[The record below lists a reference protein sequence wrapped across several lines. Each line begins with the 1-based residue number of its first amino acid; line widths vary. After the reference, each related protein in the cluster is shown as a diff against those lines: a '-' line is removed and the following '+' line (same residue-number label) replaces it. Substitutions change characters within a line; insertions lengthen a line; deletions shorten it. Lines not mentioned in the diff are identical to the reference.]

1 MTDRHV
7 FDDHTTLV
15 LKSLQGLV
23 ASRPN
28 LSLIPSIK
36 TVIDAEHD
44 ESKVSLI
51 CGGGAGHEPGS
62 TGFVGRGLLAAS
74 VSGDT
79 FASPSARQV
88 YGAVKA
94 VPSAGTLLIIT
105 NCASFHTGDNLH
117 FGLACQQARAN
128 GLSNI
133 AILPVGDDVSVGRTK
148 GALVGR
154 RAMAGTILV
163 CKILGAAAEASWTFE
178 DVQKLGRAV
187 TGAIASIGCTL
198 GHCHVPGRSDYAHI
212 PEDTI
217 EIGLG
222 LHNEPGVWVVNPQ
235 PSSTDLIARM
245 LKLILDKDDAERA
258 FVPFDASD
266 DVVLLVNNMG
276 GMSVLEMYAVV
287 DEALV
292 QLKKAGLTPARVFCG
307 PFMTSLNA
315 PGFSLTLLNL
325 THISKTVSSVD
336 ELLAFV
342 DAPHA
347 SAAWPSTNVYPVPPQ
362 LAKRAREE
370 KFVDIPA
377 DHKLAPV
384 GGPTL
389 NVSPAVLVS
398 VMRKGA
404 EAVLAA
410 EPDLTRWDTIVG
422 DGDCGETCA
431 AGAQAVLTALENG
444 LGSDGEVVN
453 VLRLLTELIDDTC
466 GGTLGAIFSIFLA
479 ALTAEVRARA
489 ATTSTPN
496 LAFWGAA
503 AAAAIVILQQ
513 STAARVGHRTVMDA
527 LVPFVEALARG
538 PTFEAAVTACQ
549 AGGESTVTLVP
560 RLGRATYV
568 GDNGSLPPDPG
579 AMCVVFLTA
588 GMSKGLLKAA

>member
-7 FDDHTTLV
+7 FDDHATLV

-23 ASRPN
+23 ASQPN

-36 TVIDAEHD
+36 TVIDADHD

-88 YGAVKA
+88 SGAVKA
-94 VPSAGTLLIIT
+94 VPSTNGTLLIIT
-105 NCASFHTGDNLH
+105 NYTGDNLH

-163 CKILGAAAEASWTFE
+163 CKILGAASEASWTFE
-178 DVQKLGRAV
+178 NVQKLGRGV

-198 GHCHVPGRSDYAHI
+198 GHCHVPGRSDYALI
-212 PEDTI
+212 PEDTV

-222 LHNEPGVWVVNPQ
+222 LHNEPGVWVVKPQ

-245 LKLILDKDDAERA
+245 LKLILDKDDPERA
-258 FVPFDASD
+258 FVPFDAAD
-266 DVVLLVNNMG
+266 TVVLLVNNMG

-325 THISKTVSSVD
+325 THISKTVSSVE

-347 SAAWPSTNVYPVPPQ
+347 SAAWPSTSVYPVPTQ
-362 LAKRAREE
+362 LSQRTREE

-377 DHKLAPV
+377 EHKLAQA

-389 NVSPAVLVS
+389 KVSPKVLVS
-398 VMRKGA
+398 VMRNGA
-404 EAVLAA
+404 EAVLAS

-431 AGAQAVLTALENG
+431 AGAQAVLTALDNG

-479 ALTAEVRARA
+479 ALTTEVRAA
-489 ATTSTPN
+489 AATTTSTPD
-496 LAFWGAA
+496 LAFWGTAG
-503 AAAAIVILQQ
+503 AAAIETLKQ

-527 LVPFVEALARG
+527 LIPFVDALSKT
-538 PTFEAAVTACQ
+538 PTFDGAVAACKQ
-549 AGGESTVTLVP
+549 GGEGTAALVAK
-560 RLGRATYV
+560 LGRATYV
-568 GDNGSLPPDPG
+568 GDNGNLPPDPG
-579 AMCVVFLTA
+579 AMSLVFLTA
-588 GMSKGLLKAA
+588 GMLKGLKGSA

>member
-23 ASRPN
+23 ASQPN

-36 TVIDAEHD
+36 TVIDADHD

-88 YGAVKA
+88 SGAVKA
-94 VPSAGTLLIIT
+94 IPSTNGTLLIIT
-105 NCASFHTGDNLH
+105 NYTGDNLH

-154 RAMAGTILV
+154 RAM
-163 CKILGAAAEASWTFE
+163 WTF
-178 DVQKLGRAV
+178 DKVQKLGRGV

-198 GHCHVPGRSDYAHI
+198 GHCH
-212 PEDTI
+212 DTV

-222 LHNEPGVWVVNPQ
+222 LHNEPGVWVVKPQ

-245 LKLILDKDDAERA
+245 LKLILDKDDPERA

-266 DVVLLVNNMG
+266 VCVLLVNNMG

-292 QLKKAGLTPARVFCG
+292 QLKKVGLIPARVFCG

-325 THISKTVSSVD
+325 THISKSVSSVE

-347 SAAWPSTNVYPVPPQ
+347 SAAWPSTSVYPVPEK
-362 LAKRAREE
+362 LSKRTREE

-377 DHKLAPV
+377 EHKLAQV

-389 NVSPAVLVS
+389 KGAFK
-398 VMRKGA
+398 VMRHGA
-404 EAVLAA
+404 EAVLAS

-431 AGAQAVLTALENG
+431 AGAQGISPSIGVPGLSNMSQPSSQRWTTALDRRRSHE
-444 LGSDGEVVN
+444 

-479 ALTAEVRARA
+479 ALTTEVRARA
-489 ATTSTPN
+489 AGAQTAD
-496 LAFWGAA
+496 LALWGAA
-503 AAAAIVILQQ
+503 GTAAIETLKQ
-513 STAARVGHRTVMDA
+513 STAARVGHRTGPAFEDAVEACREGGEGTAA
-527 LVPFVEALARG
+527 LVAK
-538 PTFEAAVTACQ
+538 
-549 AGGESTVTLVP
+549 
-560 RLGRATYV
+560 LGRATYV
-568 GDNGSLPPDPG
+568 GDNGNLPPDPG
-579 AMCVVFLTA
+579 AMSLVFLTA
-588 GMSKGLLKAA
+588 GMLKGLKE

>member
-7 FDDHTTLV
+7 FDDHATLV

-23 ASRPN
+23 ASQPN
-28 LSLIPSIK
+28 LSLLPSIK
-36 TVIDAEHD
+36 TVIDADHD

-88 YGAVKA
+88 SGAVKA
-94 VPSAGTLLIIT
+94 VPSTNGTLLIIT
-105 NCASFHTGDNLH
+105 NYTGDNLH

-163 CKILGAAAEASWTFE
+163 CKILGAASEASWTFSN
-178 DVQKLGRAV
+178 VQKLGRGV

-198 GHCHVPGRSDYAHI
+198 GHCHVPGRSDYALI
-212 PEDTI
+212 PEDTV

-222 LHNEPGVWVVNPQ
+222 LHNEPGVWVVKPQ

-245 LKLILDKDDAERA
+245 LKLILDKEDPERA

-266 DVVLLVNNMG
+266 VVVLLVNNMG

-307 PFMTSLNA
+307 CFMTSLNA

-325 THISKTVSSVD
+325 THISKSVSSVE

-347 SAAWPSTNVYPVPPQ
+347 SAAWPSKSVYPIPEK
-362 LAKRAREE
+362 LSKRSREE

-377 DHKLAPV
+377 EHKLAQV

-389 NVSPAVLVS
+389 KVSPEVLVK
-398 VMRKGA
+398 VMRSGA
-404 EAVLAA
+404 EAVLAS

-431 AGAQAVLTALENG
+431 QGAQAVLTALDNG

-479 ALTAEVRARA
+479 ALTTEVRARA
-489 ATTSTPN
+489 AGVQTAD

-503 AAAAIVILQQ
+503 GAAAIETLKL

-527 LVPFVEALARG
+527 LIPFVEALSKG
-538 PTFEAAVTACQ
+538 PAFDDAVAACK
-549 AGGESTVTLVP
+549 AGGEGTAKLVAK
-560 RLGRATYV
+560 LGRATYV
-568 GDNGSLPPDPG
+568 GDNGNLPPDPG
-579 AMCVVFLTA
+579 AMSLVFLTA
-588 GMSKGLLKAA
+588 GMLKGLKSA

>member
-7 FDDHTTLV
+7 FSDHTTLV
-15 LKSLQGLV
+15 VKSLQGLV
-23 ASRPN
+23 ASQPN

-36 TVIDAEHD
+36 TVFDAAHD

-62 TGFVGRGLLAAS
+62 TGFVGRGLLSAS

-88 YGAVKA
+88 SGAIKA
-94 VPSAGTLLIIT
+94 VPSTEGTLLIIT
-105 NCASFHTGDNLH
+105 NYTGDNLH

-128 GLSNI
+128 GLEKI

-163 CKILGAAAEASWTFE
+163 CKILGAAAEASWSFE
-178 DVQKLGRAV
+178 EVQKLGRGV
-187 TGAIASIGCTL
+187 TSAIASIGCTL
-198 GHCHVPGRSDYAHI
+198 GHCHVPGRADYALI
-212 PEDTI
+212 PEDTV

-222 LHNEPGVWVVNPQ
+222 LHNEPGVWVVKPQ
-235 PSSTDLIARM
+235 PSSTELIARM
-245 LKLILDKDDAERA
+245 LKLILDKDDPERA
-258 FVPFDASD
+258 FVPFDAQD
-266 DVVLLVNNMG
+266 EVVLLVNNMG
-276 GMSVLEMYAVV
+276 GMSVLEMYAIV
-287 DEALV
+287 DETLV
-292 QLKKAGLTPARVFCG
+292 QLKQAGLVPTRVFCG

-325 THISKTVSSVD
+325 THIAKSVSSVE
-336 ELLAFV
+336 ELIKFV

-347 SAAWPSTNVYPVPPQ
+347 SAAWPSKSVYPTPTH
-362 LAKRAREE
+362 LEKRAREE
-370 KFVDIPA
+370 KFIEICVTE
-377 DHKLAPV
+377 HKLAKS

-389 NVSPAVLVS
+389 KVDPAVLVGA
-398 VMRKGA
+398 MRAGA
-404 EAVLAA
+404 AAVLKA

-431 AGAQAVLTALENG
+431 AGAQAVLSALDNG

-453 VLRLLTELIDDTC
+453 LLRLLTELIDDTC

-479 ALTAEVRARA
+479 SLTTEVRTLA
-489 ATTSTPN
+489 ATTSTAD
-496 LAFWGAA
+496 LAFWGKAGNR
-503 AAAAIVILQQ
+503 AIGTLKL

-527 LVPFVEALARG
+527 LIPFVEALETASD
-538 PTFEAAVTACQ
+538 FEAAVEACR
-549 AGGESTVTLVP
+549 AGGEGTAKLVAK
-560 RLGRATYV
+560 LGRATYV
-568 GDNGSLPPDPG
+568 GDNGNLPPDPG
-579 AMCVVFLTA
+579 AMCLVFLTK
-588 GMSKGLLKAA
+588 GMGDVLKK

>member
-7 FDDHTTLV
+7 FDDHATLV

-23 ASRPN
+23 ASLPN

-36 TVIDAEHD
+36 TVIDADHD

-88 YGAVKA
+88 SGAVKA
-94 VPSAGTLLIIT
+94 VPSTNGTLLIIT
-105 NCASFHTGDNLH
+105 NYTGDNLH

-163 CKILGAAAEASWTFE
+163 CKILGAASEASWTFE
-178 DVQKLGRAV
+178 NVQKLGRGV

-198 GHCHVPGRSDYAHI
+198 GHCHVPGRSDYALI
-212 PEDTI
+212 PEDTV

-222 LHNEPGVWVVNPQ
+222 LHNEPGVWVVKPQ

-245 LKLILDKDDAERA
+245 LKLILDKDDPERA
-258 FVPFDASD
+258 FVPFNASD
-266 DVVLLVNNMG
+266 VVVLLVNNMG
-276 GMSVLEMYAVV
+276 GMSVLEMYAIV

-292 QLKKAGLTPARVFCG
+292 QLKNAGLTPARVFCG

-325 THISKTVSSVD
+325 THISKSVSSIE
-336 ELLAFV
+336 ELLTFV

-347 SAAWPSTNVYPVPPQ
+347 SAAWPSTSVYPVPEK
-362 LAKRAREE
+362 LSKRTREE
-370 KFVDIPA
+370 KLVDIPA
-377 DHKLAPV
+377 EHKLAQV

-389 NVSPAVLVS
+389 NVSPEVLVK
-398 VMRKGA
+398 VMRNGA
-404 EAVLAA
+404 EAVLAS
-410 EPDLTRWDTIVG
+410 EPDLTRWDTIIG

-431 AGAQAVLTALENG
+431 AGAQAVLKALDNG

-479 ALTAEVRARA
+479 ALTTEVRARA
-489 ATTSTPN
+489 GNVKTADI
-496 LAFWGAA
+496 AFWGAA
-503 AAAAIVILQQ
+503 GAAAIETLKQ

-527 LVPFVEALARG
+527 LIPFVEALSKVS
-538 PTFEAAVTACQ
+538 TFDDAVEACK
-549 AGGESTVTLVP
+549 AGGEGTAALVAK
-560 RLGRATYV
+560 LGRATYV
-568 GDNGSLPPDPG
+568 GDNGNLPPDPG
-579 AMCVVFLTA
+579 AMSLVFLTA
-588 GMSKGLLKAA
+588 GMLKGLKSTGA

>member
-7 FDDHTTLV
+7 FDDHATLV

-23 ASRPN
+23 ASQPN

-36 TVIDAEHD
+36 TVIDADHD

-88 YGAVKA
+88 SGAVKA
-94 VPSAGTLLIIT
+94 VPSTSGTLLIIT
-105 NCASFHTGDNLH
+105 NYTGDNLH

-163 CKILGAAAEASWTFE
+163 CKILGAASEAGWSFE
-178 DVQKLGRAV
+178 NVQKLGRGV

-198 GHCHVPGRSDYAHI
+198 GHCHVPGRADYALI
-212 PEDTI
+212 PEDTV

-222 LHNEPGVWVVNPQ
+222 LHNEPGVWVVKPQ

-245 LKLILDKDDAERA
+245 LKLVLDKDDPERA
-258 FVPFDASD
+258 FVPFARADV
-266 DVVLLVNNMG
+266 VVLLVNNMG
-276 GMSVLEMYAVV
+276 GMSFLEMYAVV

-292 QLKKAGLTPARVFCG
+292 QLKNAGLIPARVFCG

-325 THISKTVSSVD
+325 TRIAKTVSSVD

-347 SAAWPSTNVYPVPPQ
+347 SAAWPSKSVYPVPER
-362 LAKRAREE
+362 LAKRTRDE

-377 DHKLAPV
+377 EHKLAQV

-389 NVSPAVLVS
+389 KVSPAVLVG
-398 VMRKGA
+398 VMRNGA
-404 EAVLAA
+404 EAVLGS

-431 AGAQAVLTALENG
+431 AGAQAVLTALDNG

-453 VLRLLTELIDDTC
+453 VLRLLTDLIDETC

-479 ALTAEVRARA
+479 ALTTEVRARA
-489 ATTSTPN
+489 ANITSPD

-503 AAAAIVILQQ
+503 GGAAIATLQQ

-527 LVPFVEALARG
+527 LIPFIDTLGTA
-538 PTFEAAVTACQ
+538 PSFEAAVAACK
-549 AGGESTVTLVP
+549 AGGEGTASLVAK
-560 RLGRATYV
+560 LGRATYV
-568 GDNGSLPPDPG
+568 GDNGDLPPDPG
-579 AMCVVFLTA
+579 AMSFVFLTA
-588 GMSKGLLKAA
+588 GMLKGLGRRTVFF